1 MQRTHEFLEEKSE
14 ARMWLVMLV
23 LLLVLLALIVS
34 SYAYANDLMPI
45 S

>member
-1 MQRTHEFLEEKSE
+1 MQSTHEFLEEKSE